1 MAEVALLLP
10 AVPEACPLGLAP
22 TTSTT
27 VSLALGDALA
37 VALLERKGFSAQEFR
52 VLPRGGRLGSS
63 LLRVADLLH
72 SGDDVPPAP
81 LDLALHGGLLLVTGK
96 RHGGR
101 RRGG

>member
-37 VALLERKGFSAQEFR
+37 VALLERKGFSAQDFR
-52 VLPRGGRLGSS
+52 VLHPGGRLGSS
-63 LLRVADLLH
+63 LLRVADLMP
-72 SGDDVPPAP
+72 SGDAVPTAP
-81 LDLALHGGLLLVTGK
+81 PDLAMHEVILIDRKRRVEGK
-96 RHGGR
+96 R
-101 RRGG
+101 